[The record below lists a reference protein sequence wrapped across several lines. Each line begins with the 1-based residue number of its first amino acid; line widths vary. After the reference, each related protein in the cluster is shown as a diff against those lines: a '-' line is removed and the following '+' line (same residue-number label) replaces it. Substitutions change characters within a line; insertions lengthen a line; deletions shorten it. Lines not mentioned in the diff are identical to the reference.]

1 MLSVPPRAAMMT
13 ALRAAVLALALLV
26 ALVSPGGAAA
36 QEPLAVIS
44 DQVSTDGFPDE
55 IVFELRAAP
64 PVPVERAELRYSVR
78 RLQCVSGAAVVDAE
92 LTDAGGGE
100 VSAKREWNLR
110 RTGGLPPGAVV
121 SYNWRLAGDGRAF
134 ETPER
139 TFVYE
144 DPRFQWR
151 RLSGDGV
158 DVLWHEG
165 EEAFAG
171 VALDAAEASLRRI
184 ADSAGA
190 APNARVE
197 IRLYES
203 ADALQGALVFPREYT
218 GGVAYPAYGLIAI
231 GLDPA
236 NLAWGRRAIA
246 HELSHVVIGQAAFRC
261 GAGIPS
267 WLDEGLAMYTEGPL
281 EDAFRRPLDAA
292 VAADRVFALEGI
304 AGAFP
309 SDPEDA
315 ILAYAQSWSVVDHL
329 IRERG
334 PDQMNALLQS
344 FKASGAIERA
354 LADAYGI
361 DLLGLENRWR
371 ESIGLPA
378 RAERALPTPIPIPNA
393 PLFQYL
399 APDGAAQTPPT
410 RTPLPAATPTP
421 TSAPAD
427 ASAPTPPPTALASAA
442 PQPPAERSGGA
453 GCSRSASGGET
464 SGLDA
469 ALAALLAGGA
479 LLAIRRTA

>member
-1 MLSVPPRAAMMT
+1 MT
-13 ALRAAVLALALLV
+13 ALRAAVLALALLA
-26 ALVSPGGAAA
+26 ALAFPGGAAA

-44 DQVSTDGFPDE
+44 DETSTAGFPDAL
-55 IVFELRAAP
+55 VFELRAAP
-64 PVPVERAELRYSVR
+64 PVPIERAELRYSVR
-78 RLQCVSGAAVVDAE
+78 RLQCVSGAALADAE

-100 VSAKREWNLR
+100 ISARREWSLR

-121 SYNWRLAGDGRAF
+121 SYNWRLTGEGRVF

-144 DPRFQWR
+144 DPRFPWR

-158 DVLWHEG
+158 DVIWHEG

-184 ADSAGA
+184 AESAGA
-190 APNARVE
+190 APRDRVE

-218 GGVAYPAYGLIAI
+218 GGVAYPPYGLIAI
-231 GLDPA
+231 GLDPD

-281 EDAFRRPLDAA
+281 EDVFRRHLDDA
-292 VAADRVFALEGI
+292 VAADRALALDGI

-309 SDPEDA
+309 SEPEDA

-354 LADAYGI
+354 LADAYGL

-371 ESIGLPA
+371 ESVGLPA
-378 RAERALPTPIPIPNA
+378 RLERALPTPIPIPNA
-393 PLFQYL
+393 PLFQ
-399 APDGAAQTPPT
+399 APTPDGAPDPTPT
-410 RTPLPAATPTP
+410 RTTAAPTP
-421 TSAPAD
+421 TSAPA
-427 ASAPTPPPTALASAA
+427 ASAPTPPPTAPATAA
-442 PQPPAERSGGA
+442 PQPTAVPAAGA
-453 GCSRSASGGET
+453 GCNRSVGGGET

>member
-1 MLSVPPRAAMMT
+1 MT
-13 ALRAAVLALALLV
+13 ALRVAVLALALLV
-26 ALVSPGGAAA
+26 ALASPGGAAA
-36 QEPLAVIS
+36 QEPLAVLS
-44 DQVSTDGFPDE
+44 DETSTAGFPDAL
-55 IVFELRAAP
+55 VFELRAAP

-78 RLQCVSGAAVVDAE
+78 RLQCVSGAAVADAE

-100 VSAKREWNLR
+100 ISAKREWNLR

-121 SYNWRLAGDGRAF
+121 SYNWRLTGDGRAF

-165 EEAFAG
+165 EEEFAG

-184 ADSAGA
+184 AESAGA
-190 APNARVE
+190 APSDRVE

-231 GLDPA
+231 GLDPD

-246 HELSHVVIGQAAFRC
+246 HEISHVVIGQAAFRC
-261 GAGIPS
+261 GSGIPT
-267 WLDEGLAMYTEGPL
+267 WIDEGLAMYTEGPL
-281 EDAFRRPLDAA
+281 EDAFRRRLDAA
-292 VAADRVFALEGI
+292 VAADRVFTLEGI

-354 LADAYGI
+354 VADAYGL

-371 ESIGLPA
+371 DSLGLPA
-378 RAERALPTPIPIPNA
+378 RVERALPTPIPIPNA
-393 PLFQYL
+393 PLFQSPT
-399 APDGAAQTPPT
+399 PDGATQTPPT
-410 RTPLPAATPTP
+410 PTPATPAPPTP
-421 TSAPAD
+421 MSAPAE
-427 ASAPTPPPTALASAA
+427 ASAPTPPPTAPAPATPPPTSA
-442 PQPPAERSGGA
+442 PAGGA
-453 GCSRSASGGET
+453 GCNRSAGAGET